1 VNAALD
7 RLDADIAACRLDL
20 EDTSFRTL
28 SEKERRNA
36 LRVEIAN
43 LIPGTPI
50 PEPDLGP
57 PSQKSIRMKSALF
70 TTLRR
75 LERAAIALRNI

>member
-1 VNAALD
+1 MNPAIEK
-7 RLDADIAACRLDL
+7 LDADLAECRALL
-20 EDTSFRTL
+20 EAPGFRIL
-28 SEKERRNA
+28 SEKEKRNA